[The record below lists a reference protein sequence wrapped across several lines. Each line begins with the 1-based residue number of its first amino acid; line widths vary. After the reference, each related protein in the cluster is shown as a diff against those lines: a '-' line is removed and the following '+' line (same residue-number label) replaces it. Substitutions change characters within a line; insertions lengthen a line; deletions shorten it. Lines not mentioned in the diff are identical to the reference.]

1 MRTLFIVL
9 GIWLLINVLFVVIM
23 IPPRRSRRAN
33 GQGRHSGLSPASI
46 HPNSQLAEADEGFS
60 LRHAII
66 AIALGSFFSLSP
78 PLLQAYDAIAAFIR
92 KLCRAKGAT
101 VKNGGNSGDSL
112 SQ

>member
-23 IPPRRSRRAN
+23 MPPRKPRRSNAESR
-33 GQGRHSGLSPASI
+33 QSDLSPALI
-46 HPNSQLAEADEGFS
+46 NPNSRLVEADEGFS

-66 AIALGSFFSLSP
+66 AVALGSFFSLTP

-92 KLCRAKGAT
+92 KRRRDEGD
-101 VKNGGNSGDSL
+101 GNSADPPSR
-112 SQ
+112 

>member
-1 MRTLFIVL
+1 MRTLFIIL

-23 IPPRRSRRAN
+23 IPPRKPRRSN
-33 GQGRHSGLSPASI
+33 GESGQSDVSPALI
-46 HPNSQLAEADEGFS
+46 NPNSQLVEADEGFS

-92 KLCRAKGAT
+92 KGRRDEGD
-101 VKNGGNSGDSL
+101 GDSADPP
-112 SQ
+112 SR